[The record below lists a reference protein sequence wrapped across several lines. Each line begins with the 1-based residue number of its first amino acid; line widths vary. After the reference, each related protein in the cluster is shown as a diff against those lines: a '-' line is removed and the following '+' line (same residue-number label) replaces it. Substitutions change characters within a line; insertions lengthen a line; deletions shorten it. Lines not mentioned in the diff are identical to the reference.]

1 MPYAVFYSP
10 LARNDLRQIF
20 RDVLTAS
27 SDPDTAFRYVRDLT
41 EEISYRADYPKTG
54 FPLFYEGLFTGFYSV
69 NFKAYKAF
77 YRLQDRRMEIIRILP
92 VRSDYGRILFPEEE

>member
-27 SDPDTAFRYVRDLT
+27 ADPDTAFRYVRDLT
-41 EEISYRADYPKTG
+41 EEISSRADYPKTG
-54 FPLFYEGLFTGFYSV
+54 FPLYYEGLFTGFYSV
-69 NFKAYKAF
+69 NFTAYKAF
-77 YRLQDRRMEIIRILP
+77 YHLRDLRIEVVRILP
-92 VRSDYGRILFPEEE
+92 VRSDYGRILFPDEG